1 MWDLLIG
8 QVAENLND
16 DPAYSSVG
24 VQNQNL
30 SSTKR
35 YQKNQIFSLTNHKMY
50 RLRRLYCGCWKVL
63 IENIMACGIVGIPLE
78 IAFDLETT
86 PYIYFEL
93 PGDLSARGPAA
104 WICAPGFVGTK
115 ISCRCTM
122 STVLTRTANRALL
135 VCWGLGIG
143 KTCRSCHLVV
153 ASTLNQDGNSPG

>member
-16 DPAYSSVG
+16 DPAYGSVG
-24 VQNQNL
+24 VRDQNL
-30 SSTKR
+30 SPTQRIPKSTV
-35 YQKNQIFSLTNHKMY
+35 Y
-50 RLRRLYCGCWKVL
+50 RLRRIYCGFSKVL
-63 IENIMACGIVGIPLE
+63 IESIMACGIVGFPLK

-135 VCWGLGIG
+135 VCWGLGID

-153 ASTLNQDGNSPG
+153 ASKLNQDGNSPG